1 MCCVVSRAPG
11 PVKSYLCYW
20 IGCQD
25 FVFDSCLTSGFAHNS
40 KVPHSVSSRHRFT
53 SSRFTTDDDRLVL
66 VVSERKRK
74 QCMNTYNEIYS
85 TSCDYFCFY
94 LPGHLFV
101 GLLCHSKYMRVHVSH
116 VLAWVGMNDC
126 ISIDMKL
133 FVWIYSHQYNTWKWG
148 NSTGWAESTNLQLTC
163 SDIVW
168 QSKLC
173 FNSTTVCIDDSGLH
187 KSHFKIV
194 QDCRFMQ
201 VAEGSEVVLPH
212 QDVRVA
218 KRGQLW
224 FWRVNGVVALLH
236 SNRWCKKKQRVSS

>member
-1 MCCVVSRAPG
+1 MSRAPG

-25 FVFDSCLTSGFAHNS
+25 FVFDSCLTSRFAHNS

-66 VVSERKRK
+66 VVSEKK
-74 QCMNTYNEIYS
+74 ENTYNEIYS

-101 GLLCHSKYMRVHVSH
+101 GLLCHCKYMRVHVSH

-148 NSTGWAESTNLQLTC
+148 NSTGWAESANLQLTC

-194 QDCRFMQ
+194 QDRRFMQ

-236 SNRWCKKKQRVSS
+236 SNRWCTKKEKRVSS